1 MSVDEITNLGF
12 ERKLV
17 KEIINKV
24 IKNEFKRR
32 QSAPGVKIYPESFG
46 KTEDFQLYPS
56 LNF

>member
-1 MSVDEITNLGF
+1 MSVDEITKLGF

-46 KTEDFQLYPS
+46 KDRRFPIVS
-56 LNF
+56 KFKF